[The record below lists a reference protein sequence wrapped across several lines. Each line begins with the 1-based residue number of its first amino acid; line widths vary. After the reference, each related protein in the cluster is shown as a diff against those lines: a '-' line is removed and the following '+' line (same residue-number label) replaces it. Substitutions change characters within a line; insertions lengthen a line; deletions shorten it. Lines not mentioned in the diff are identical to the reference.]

1 MRSMR
6 RDCGR
11 SRRSTPATSRG
22 RASGRST
29 RCECRFRTTPTSR
42 ATPTCCPPTPTTSR
56 SRPSSPE
63 SIRSAPAP
71 NSTTTRSRR
80 SSAATPP
87 THRSPT
93 CVSRTSTARS
103 NTSPRRIF
111 PLQLTKWW
119 TLNANLTGICRR
131 DRITADAPLR
141 TTWAA
146 FANAATT
153 FTLPRKFF
161 IEAEYYAMS
170 RFRQANLDMK
180 SYHSVTLSLKKT
192 PAGQPSDT
200 HGAGSEPL
208 RPFAAVRGRDRNL
221 RTRPA
226 GIQRLAAPP
235 LRTDGQLQ
243 LQDRQ
248 VVQGPQGRERRRR
261 RKKGRM

>member
-42 ATPTCCPPTPTTSR
+42 QP
-56 SRPSSPE
+56 RPAARLHRQPSLTAVFAGKYSLSAGAQLHHDE
-63 SIRSAPAP
+63 IAQVFGSDAADASITNLRFE
-71 NSTTTRSRR
+71 NLDRTEQYF
-80 SSAATPP
+80 AA
-87 THRSPT
+87 
-93 CVSRTSTARS
+93 A
-103 NTSPRRIF
+103 NI

-180 SYHSVTLSLKKT
+180 SYHSVTLSLKNACWT
-192 PAGQPSDT
+192 T
-200 HGAGSEPL
+200 
-208 RPFAAVRGRDRNL
+208 V
-221 RTRPA
+221 
-226 GIQRLAAPP
+226 
-235 LRTDGQLQ
+235 
-243 LQDRQ
+243 
-248 VVQGPQGRERRRR
+248 
-261 RKKGRM
+261 